1 MGDEIYD
8 VVVVGAGPAGATAAI
23 LLAGKGRRVAMI
35 DKATFPR
42 AVPCAGWI
50 NMACV
55 PLLGDLGV
63 DTAPYEKCKFSD
75 VRFFKPNFTETAVPA
90 FESPPG
96 FLVDR
101 AEFDNTL
108 VATAGQQNVKLF
120 LGCAAS
126 GIVLNESSACVKLS
140 DGRSIEARLL
150 ILAAGRDT
158 DLLQRVGVR
167 IGSAGQ
173 LIWTAQVLSSLEPG
187 VGPSKPQVSVVF
199 GLDKAGS
206 FGMCCVASDRVSVSM
221 HWMGEREDVVPA
233 LVHLCRQAFEHKV
246 VPVELASLAQSA
258 RLTATPASAALDMD
272 SHVGKHALVIG
283 EAGGFVSAASNE
295 GIYPAMWSAR
305 IAVDVADKALDCVH
319 SQDELM
325 TFNSVW
331 RMEMADYLRSPHTD
345 IQFLLPLIFSNQPM
359 ANRMGAAFF
368 LGENI

>member
-1 MGDEIYD
+1 MGDGIYD
-8 VVVVGAGPAGATAAI
+8 VVVVGAGPAGAAAAI
-23 LLAGKGRRVAMI
+23 LMAGKGRRVVLI

-42 AVPCAGWI
+42 PVPCAGWV

-55 PLLGDLGV
+55 PLLNDLGV
-63 DTAPYEKCKFSD
+63 DTAPYEKCKFKD
-75 VRFFKPNFTETAVPA
+75 VRFFKPDFTETAVPA

-101 AEFDNTL
+101 TDFDNTL
-108 VATAGQQNVKLF
+108 VSTAGRQGVELV
-120 LGCAAS
+120 LGCAAAD
-126 GIVLNESSACVKLS
+126 IALNESSACVKLA

-158 DLLQRVGVR
+158 DLLQCVGVR
-167 IGSAGQ
+167 VGSAGQ
-173 LIWTAQVLSSLEPG
+173 LIWTAQVGASLESG
-187 VGPSKPQVSVVF
+187 VGPSEPQVSVVF
-199 GLDKAGS
+199 GMDKVGS
-206 FGMCCVASDRVSVSM
+206 FGMCCVAPDRVSVSV
-221 HWMGEREDVVPA
+221 HWMGEREDVAAA
-233 LVHLCRQAFEHKV
+233 LVHLCRQAFEHEV
-246 VPVELASLAQSA
+246 VPVELASQAATA
-258 RLTATPASAALDMD
+258 RLSATPASAALEMD

-305 IAVDVADKALDCVH
+305 IAVDVANKALDCVH